1 MNKSDNKKLYEAAK
15 MLKDFCGS
23 HKSCKECYFY
33 EDHIDGSRCMIGEN
47 CPRYWDPIKPRRWTN
62 EDIALAKALKAF
74 GVVSVYKNSCVEI
87 VIWESE
93 VDNKRSSGDL
103 PYGAFKSLKNAERVS
118 IDDIIKE
125 SEDGD
130 WLDKYL

>member
-1 MNKSDNKKLYEAAK
+1 MNKSDNEKLYEAAK
-15 MLKDFCGS
+15 MLRDFCGS

-47 CPRYWDPIKPRRWTN
+47 CTRYWNPIKPRRWTD
-62 EDIALAKALKAF
+62 EDIDLAKSLKTFGATSIYKIPSHTYAF
-74 GVVSVYKNSCVEI
+74 WCNDSCHCG
-87 VIWESE
+87 
-93 VDNKRSSGDL
+93 NL
-103 PYGAFKSLKNAERVS
+103 PDGSFKSLMSREEIN